1 MRSHLLFF
9 PCVFSLG
16 FLAGYQWAWMT
27 EATLDGLLSSS
38 SKEDL
43 PLSLLNM
50 LQAARLAM
58 GTLQEAVVLLL
69 WANFALL
76 TLLLPLLLTTVALL
90 VATLALFYKVYLYTC
105 AGHHRDLLFSS
116 PDGFCMERRLDK
128 KKISRP

>member
-1 MRSHLLFF
+1 MRSHLLLF

-16 FLAGYQWAWMT
+16 FLAGYQWAWLT

-43 PLSLLNM
+43 PLSLINM

-69 WANFALL
+69 WANLALL
-76 TLLLPLLLTTVALL
+76 ILLLPLLFTTVALL
-90 VATLALFYKVYLYTC
+90 VATLALFYKVC
-105 AGHHRDLLFSS
+105 VGHHGDLYCYFPPQMDLAW
-116 PDGFCMERRLDK
+116 DADLYVLGFC
-128 KKISRP
+128 

>member
-1 MRSHLLFF
+1 MRSHLLLF

-16 FLAGYQWAWMT
+16 FLAGYQWAWLT

-43 PLSLLNM
+43 PLSLINM

-69 WANFALL
+69 WANLALL
-76 TLLLPLLLTTVALL
+76 ILLLPLLFTTVALL
-90 VATLALFYKVYLYTC
+90 VATLALFYKVC
-105 AGHHRDLLFSS
+105 AGHHRDLETCVVIFLPRWILHGMQTS
-116 PDGFCMERRLDK
+116 
-128 KKISRP
+128 